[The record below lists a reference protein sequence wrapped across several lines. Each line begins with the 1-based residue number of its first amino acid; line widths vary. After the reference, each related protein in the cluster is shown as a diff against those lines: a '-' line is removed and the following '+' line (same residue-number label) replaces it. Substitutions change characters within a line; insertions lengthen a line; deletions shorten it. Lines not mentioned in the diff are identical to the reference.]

1 MMESLRR
8 FIAIQAPVSKL
19 NEDVDHKNAAEKLKR
34 APAASNQT
42 QTDKSLINVPENGP
56 KRS

>member
-19 NEDVDHKNAAEKLKR
+19 NEDVDHKNAEKLKR